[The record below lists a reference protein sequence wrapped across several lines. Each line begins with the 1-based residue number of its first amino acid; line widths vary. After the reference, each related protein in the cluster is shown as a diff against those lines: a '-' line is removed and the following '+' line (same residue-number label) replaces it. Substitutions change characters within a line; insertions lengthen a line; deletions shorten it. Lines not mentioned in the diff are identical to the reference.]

1 MTSLDAFLISEF
13 MAKGKR
19 IYSKLSEKGLIQ
31 PLPQV
36 EPQPEDGK
44 ITFGS
49 GHPVKAIEK
58 FIGYFNP
65 EMKIAYSPSL
75 SFCTDF
81 SITRSY
87 CLYIKK
93 DGHDLVHL
101 DGNYSEERTA
111 TAKKALDIFR
121 QITGIRGSFVF
132 YAERERKYIKAKGMS
147 ESSSV
152 AAAVARSLVSNIYG
166 SKVKGIELMTSR
178 FAKFVS
184 GSGTRSS
191 VSGLS
196 LWTSFPGIEE
206 KDCYAHPLKFD
217 PSAVSIAVFP
227 KFANFSTNQMH
238 EASVN
243 SPQYPAWLE
252 NKYSSIERLIDTDF
266 PVDALMSRAE
276 EEMLNLNSLL
286 MSVGKILQTEDSLA
300 LIERIV
306 SFRKKNPGLYFTTD
320 TGPSVLVMSRDRKLL
335 EEFLE
340 SESDYYIRGRIM
352 DKNVQHN
359 SDPFKERARGFFS
372 DFMNLSI

>member
-1 MTSLDAFLISEF
+1 
-13 MAKGKR
+13 
-19 IYSKLSEKGLIQ
+19 
-31 PLPQV
+31 
-36 EPQPEDGK
+36 
-44 ITFGS
+44 
-49 GHPVKAIEK
+49 
-58 FIGYFNP
+58 
-65 EMKIAYSPSL
+65 
-75 SFCTDF
+75 
-81 SITRSY
+81 
-87 CLYIKK
+87 
-93 DGHDLVHL
+93 
-101 DGNYSEERTA
+101 
-111 TAKKALDIFR
+111 
-121 QITGIRGSFVF
+121 
-132 YAERERKYIKAKGMS
+132 
-147 ESSSV
+147 
-152 AAAVARSLVSNIYG
+152 
-166 SKVKGIELMTSR
+166 
-178 FAKFVS
+178 
-184 GSGTRSS
+184 
-191 VSGLS
+191 
-196 LWTSFPGIEE
+196 
-206 KDCYAHPLKFD
+206 
-217 PSAVSIAVFP
+217 
-227 KFANFSTNQMH
+227 MH

-252 NKYSSIERLIDTDF
+252 NKYSSIERLIDNDF